1 MRKHRRVK
9 KHQESG
15 ANFWQS
21 YSDLMAA
28 MLLMFILIMS
38 LTILQS
44 MQLYE
49 SQQKELEQLKSA
61 KENIIGDLSETF
73 ANSDFKVQVDQKTG
87 AITFDSE
94 ILFDFAKSDLKPEGK
109 EFLKE
114 FLPVYFGVILSED
127 NIDYVSEIIIEGHAD
142 TDGEYMENLELSQ
155 DRAYSVASFCL
166 EENSGIVSDAEL
178 KILRKIVTAN
188 GRSFSDPIY
197 NSNGKV
203 NKAKS
208 RRVEIKFRPKNDKM
222 IEDMQDL
229 FGD

>member
-1 MRKHRRVK
+1 MRKKRRVR
-9 KHQESG
+9 KHHDG

-38 LTILQS
+38 LTLLQS

-49 SQQKELEQLKSA
+49 SQQEELEQLKAA

-73 ANSDFKVQVDQKTG
+73 ENSEFKVEVDPNTG
-87 AITFDSE
+87 TITFDSE
-94 ILFDFAKSDLKPEGK
+94 ILFDFAKAELKPEGRS
-109 EFLKE
+109 FLEE
-114 FLPVYFGVILSED
+114 FLPVYFDVILSKD

-142 TDGEYMENLELSQ
+142 TDGEYIENLELSQ

-166 EENSGIVSDAEL
+166 EENSGIVTDSQL
-178 KILRKIVTAN
+178 KILREIVTAN

-197 NSNGKV
+197 NSNGTV
-203 NKAKS
+203 NMAKS
-208 RRVEIKFRPKNDKM
+208 RRVEIKFRPKNDKL
-222 IEDMQDL
+222 IEDMQSL

>member
-1 MRKHRRVK
+1 MRNKKRVRT
-9 KHQESG
+9 HNEDG

-44 MQLYE
+44 MKLYE
-49 SQQKELEQLKSA
+49 SQQKELHQLKSA
-61 KENIIGDLSETF
+61 KENIIDELSTTF
-73 ANSDFKVQVDQKTG
+73 KQSDFEVQVDQKTG
-87 AITFDSE
+87 AVTFNSE

-109 EFLKE
+109 KFLKK
-114 FLPVYFGVILSED
+114 FLPEYFKVILSEE
-127 NIDYVSEIIIEGHAD
+127 NVDYVSEIIIEGHAD
-142 TDGEYMENLELSQ
+142 TDGEYMHNLELSQ

-166 EENSGIVSDAEL
+166 EENSGIVSDDQL
-178 KILRKIVTAN
+178 KTLRKIVTAN
-188 GRSFSDPIY
+188 GRSFSDPVR
-197 NSNGKV
+197 NSNGKI

-222 IEDMQDL
+222 IENMQDL
-229 FGD
+229 IGN

>member
-1 MRKHRRVK
+1 MRKHKRVK
-9 KHQESG
+9 RYQESG

-28 MLLMFILIMS
+28 MLLMFILIKS

-49 SQQKELEQLKSA
+49 SQQKELEQLRSA

-73 ANSDFKVQVDQKTG
+73 ANSDFKVQVDPKTG
-87 AITFDSE
+87 TITFDSE
-94 ILFDFAKSDLKPEGK
+94 ILFDFAKSDLKQEGK
-109 EFLKE
+109 AFLKE
-114 FLPVYFGVILSED
+114 FLPVYFDVILNED
-127 NIDYVSEIIIEGHAD
+127 NINYVSEIIIEGHAD

-155 DRAYSVASFCL
+155 DRAYSVVSFCL
-166 EENSGIVSDAEL
+166 EENSGIVSDSQL

-188 GRSFSDPIY
+188 GRSFSDPVY
-197 NSNGKV
+197 NSNGTV
-203 NKAKS
+203 NMAKS

-222 IEDMQDL
+222 IEDMQSL